1 MLTESPTDPG
11 RCVRLYL
18 YLPPVLVVREYVLV
32 CMTVYP
38 GENADEVSVR
48 TRVSSSRDGFRRGY
62 GNEKRRRARPLLRR
76 RPARRAMPLMDTERE
91 ALMHACLAARIKAR
105 RKRDYARA
113 DELRNELRGLG
124 VLVDDKVGYP
134 LPTRHSRHIARSSIW
149 SARVGVIRTRAPKT
163 VAPIP
168 SLRRKPTWSSE
179 SHPPVRRHPVPS
191 WQR

>member
-1 MLTESPTDPG
+1 MLTGVADRPGAMRTAVLVSPT
-11 RCVRLYL
+11 RTSSERVRTSVHDRV
-18 YLPPVLVVREYVLV
+18 PR
-32 CMTVYP
+32 
-38 GENADEVSVR
+38 ENADEVSVR
-48 TRVSSSRDGFRRGY
+48 IRVSSSRDGFRRGY

-134 LPTRHSRHIARSSIW
+134 LPTRHSRHTARSSIW
-149 SARVGVIRTRAPKT
+149 SARIGVIRTRAPKT
-163 VAPIP
+163 VAQSPLSGENLHGQAKVI
-168 SLRRKPTWSSE
+168 
-179 SHPPVRRHPVPS
+179 H
-191 WQR
+191 Q